1 MSDTKLVNT
10 LLRAGQVDENTI
22 AKLSEKIGEEKLK
35 EILSKQDQRFA
46 SRQMSITG
54 ADDFNPL
61 AYMNK
66 PKEDVQDFILRPG
79 QRPIKFDK
87 GDIVM
92 GGTQLG
98 MGGGKIERL
107 LEELLAETKAG
118 KVIKMDTV
126 TVANSLRRNA
136 IKMNT

>member
-1 MSDTKLVNT
+1 
-10 LLRAGQVDENTI
+10 
-22 AKLSEKIGEEKLK
+22 
-35 EILSKQDQRFA
+35 
-46 SRQMSITG
+46 
-54 ADDFNPL
+54 
-61 AYMNK
+61 MN
-66 PKEDVQDFILRPG
+66 DFILRPG
-79 QRPIKFDK
+79 QPPIKFNI
-87 GDIVM
+87 GDILM

-98 MGGGKIERL
+98 MGGSKIESL

>member
-1 MSDTKLVNT
+1 
-10 LLRAGQVDENTI
+10 
-22 AKLSEKIGEEKLK
+22 
-35 EILSKQDQRFA
+35 
-46 SRQMSITG
+46 
-54 ADDFNPL
+54 
-61 AYMNK
+61 
-66 PKEDVQDFILRPG
+66 
-79 QRPIKFDK
+79 
-87 GDIVM
+87 M

-98 MGGGKIERL
+98 MGGSKIESL